1 MRILFLLFAL
11 VLTATLLS
19 STGAIANNSP
29 GSPEVTNSWARATP
43 PGATTSAIY
52 MTIGN
57 HTNAALKLVAVKSS
71 FTNRIEI
78 HNTKMK
84 DGMMQM
90 RQIDSIEI
98 EKMAT
103 VELKPHGMHMMLFD
117 LKAPLEEGTAVS
129 VELIFND
136 GKTLSV
142 DVPVMKQMASHNHS
156 DMKSEKH
163 KD

>member
-1 MRILFLLFAL
+1 MKNIFLLL
-11 VLTATLLS
+11 TLLLIS
-19 STGAIANNSP
+19 FSATSDNSP
-29 GSPEVTNSWARATP
+29 PSPEVTQSWARATP

-57 HTNAALKLVAVKSS
+57 HTNAALKLIAVKSN

-78 HNTKMK
+78 HNTTMK

-90 RQIDSIEI
+90 RQIDGIDI

-117 LKAPLEEGTAVS
+117 LKAPLKEGTEIS
-129 VELIFND
+129 LELIFND
-136 GKTLSV
+136 GKAMSV
-142 DVPVMKQMASHNHS
+142 EVPVMKQAGSNDHS
-156 DMKSEKH
+156 DMKSH
-163 KD
+163 KQ